1 MSILVVK
8 SVLISITVA
17 DLLNLNHINR
27 FVMNIELNI
36 KYYYESV
43 NSVLTLLSCLASI
56 VYMYF

>member
-36 KYYYESV
+36 KYYYESF